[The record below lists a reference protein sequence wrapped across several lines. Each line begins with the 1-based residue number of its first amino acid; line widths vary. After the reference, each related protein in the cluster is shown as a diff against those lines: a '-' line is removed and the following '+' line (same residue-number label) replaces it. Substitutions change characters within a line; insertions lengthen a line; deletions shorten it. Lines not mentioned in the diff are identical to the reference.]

1 MSEGQTALAP
11 EQVRRVLIIDDDDHV
26 LLYMSL
32 MVKQSGFE
40 VVAST
45 TIQLELLAQ
54 LGPSDMV
61 FVDMQMPGLNI

>member
-1 MSEGQTALAP
+1 
-11 EQVRRVLIIDDDDHV
+11 
-26 LLYMSL
+26 MSL